1 MPDKVH
7 LFCIEYLREG
17 ITLYEK
23 YLNVIS
29 EKADIFCHVS
39 DFLWDNPELGFQEY
53 KASKL
58 ICDIMEEN
66 GFTVVRGIAG
76 MPTAFT
82 ATFGSGKPHMGILAE
97 YDALSGMSQEA
108 CVIEKKSIPGLDA
121 GHGCGHNL
129 FAGGSV
135 AAAFAVK
142 SYIEAT
148 GKGSVTLFGCPAE
161 EGGHH
166 RKPCEKRPLMH
177 Q

>member
-76 MPTAFT
+76 M
-82 ATFGSGKPHMGILAE
+82 
-97 YDALSGMSQEA
+97 SQEA

-161 EGGHH
+161 EGGHP